1 MTEFMQSLSVAY
13 ELGHHTTMHTN
24 ITCNLSITVNST
36 NELIIRV
43 LPIITKNPTQLVIN
57 KQNQGYHITSHQIIK
72 PYIITHV
79 TTNRNI
85 PNSDPTTQ

>member
-36 NELIIRV
+36 NELII
-43 LPIITKNPTQLVIN
+43 
-57 KQNQGYHITSHQIIK
+57 
-72 PYIITHV
+72 
-79 TTNRNI
+79 
-85 PNSDPTTQ
+85 